1 MKLFIDHLL
10 PGRTGTSSSGRRGLL
25 VVYLLNAA
33 LMAVVTY
40 WGHMLGIN
48 IETEM
53 RRRAFDHV
61 QKLSFSYFDNHKT
74 GHLVAG

>member
-1 MKLFIDHLL
+1 VLSGVLELAFLLAVPAFVDRLL
-10 PGRTGTSSSGRRGLL
+10 PTGQWGTIAAAGVGLL
-25 VVYLLNAA
+25 SIYVLNTG

-53 RRRAFDHV
+53 RRKAFDH
-61 QKLSFSYFDNHKT
+61 L
-74 GHLVAG
+74 